1 MKNVIFIIGL
11 KFFGLGVT
19 EDKRL
24 ILQNHNID
32 LKEVA
37 RLCLDYYKVFCMND
51 SGRLAVADPLF
62 ITYVVREKRSAEFDA
77 YVLNAM
83 LRTDPRV
90 RYSIEKL
97 LELLGMVAYIFLLD
111 IENKINDIV
120 NGSGYDINEIM
131 FNVRY
136 CDYERLE
143 VEVKYVPFATPRRN

>member
-19 EDKRL
+19 EDKRQ

-37 RLCLDYYKVFCMND
+37 KLCLEYYKVFCVNN
-51 SGRLAVADPLF
+51 SGRLTVADPLF
-62 ITYVVREKRSAEFDA
+62 ITYVVRDKRSAEFDA

-83 LRTDPRV
+83 LNTDHRF
-90 RYSIEKL
+90 RYPIEKL

-111 IENKINDIV
+111 IENQISDIV
-120 NGSGYDINEIM
+120 NGSGYDIDEIM
-131 FNVRY
+131 FTIRY

-143 VEVKYVPFATPRRN
+143 VGVNYVPYATAR

>member
-19 EDKRL
+19 EDKRH
-24 ILQNHNID
+24 ILTNHHID
-32 LKEVA
+32 LKQVA
-37 RLCLDYYKVFCMND
+37 QLCLDYYKVFCMNM

-62 ITYVVREKRSAEFDA
+62 ITYVVREKLSAEFDA
-77 YVLNAM
+77 YVLDAM
-83 LRTDPRV
+83 VKTDPRV

-120 NGSGYDINEIM
+120 NGSGYDVRDIM
-131 FNVRY
+131 FNVHY
-136 CDYERLE
+136 CDYDRLE
-143 VEVKYVPFATPRRN
+143 VEVRYVPFTTTR